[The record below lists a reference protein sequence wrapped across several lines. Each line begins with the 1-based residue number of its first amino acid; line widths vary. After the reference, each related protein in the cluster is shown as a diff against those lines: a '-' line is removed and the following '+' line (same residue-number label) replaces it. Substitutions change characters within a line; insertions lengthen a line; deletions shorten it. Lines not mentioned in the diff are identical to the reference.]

1 MMYRTLFP
9 RDVFAEVDRLQ
20 RELQTAFDI
29 SPSIR
34 GLARGSFPAVNVGST
49 QRSVEI
55 YAFAPGLEPSSIDVQ
70 LERGVLTIAGERE
83 PTAPKDEK
91 STVHIDERFAGQF
104 RRVISLPDDVDPNG
118 VTARYRNGLLHISV
132 RRQEASQPRRI
143 AVQ

>member
-9 RDVFAEVDRLQ
+9 RDAFAELDRLQ

-34 GLARGSFPAVNVGST
+34 GLGRGSFPAVNVGST
-49 QRSVEI
+49 ARTVEI
-55 YAFAPGLEPSSIDVQ
+55 YAFAPGLDAGAIDVQ
-70 LERGVLTIAGERE
+70 LEKGVLTIAGERS
-83 PTAPKDEK
+83 PAKRGDQATP
-91 STVHIDERFAGQF
+91 HIDERFAGRF

-118 VTARYRNGLLHISV
+118 VTARYRDGLLHISV

-143 AVQ
+143 TVQ